1 MQEKIQ
7 EEIEELKKDIQRL
20 GTKNAEGKYVVK
32 FGVLFNDEKTQQY
45 YEQNVLDFQGQM
57 LLKGAHDNVDIILK

>member
-45 YEQNVLDFQGQM
+45 YENVLDFQGQM

>member
-1 MQEKIQ
+1 MQDRIQ
-7 EEIEELKKDIQRL
+7 EEIEEIKKDIQRL

-45 YEQNVLDFQGQM
+45 YEVFYINILWP
-57 LLKGAHDNVDIILK
+57 LLVH

>member
-1 MQEKIQ
+1 MQHKIQ

-45 YEQNVLDFQGQM
+45 YEVKCCQKVLMIM
-57 LLKGAHDNVDIILK
+57 LTSF

>member
-45 YEQNVLDFQGQM
+45 YEVFYINILWHSLVL
-57 LLKGAHDNVDIILK
+57 